1 MTEPKSHTPPNPSDN
16 YDPQWLRW
24 AKAIQAIAQNGLTY
38 AENHYDRERYGQ
50 LQRMAAE
57 MFAAGADAEV
67 AKVLARLEVEE
78 GYATPKVDVRGAVFR
93 DGEILLV
100 RELADNG
107 RWTLPGGWADPN
119 DSPSAAVEREIFE
132 EAGLEARAIKLI
144 GAYDRSRHPH
154 EPPHPQHVYKLF
166 FLCEML
172 GGALQ
177 GSHETGEGA
186 FFAANAL
193 PELSIARVTPGQIAR
208 CFAHLHDPALP
219 TEFD

>member
-1 MTEPKSHTPPNPSDN
+1 MTAPSPDT

-24 AKAIQAIAQNGLTY
+24 AKQLQAIAQNGLTY
-38 AENHYDRERYGQ
+38 AENHYDRERYLQ
-50 LQRMAAE
+50 LRHVAAE

-67 AKVLARLEVEE
+67 ARVLARLEVEE

-93 DGEILLV
+93 NGKILLV
-100 RELADNG
+100 RELADQG

-119 DSPSAAVEREIFE
+119 DSPSAAVEREIYE
-132 EAGLEARAIKLI
+132 EAGLEARAVKLI
-144 GAYDRSRHPH
+144 GVYDRSRHPH
-154 EPPHPQHVYKLF
+154 DPPYPQHVYKLF
-166 FLCEML
+166 FLCEIV

-186 FFAANAL
+186 FFTAGAL

-208 CFAHLHDPALP
+208 CFAHLRDPVLP

>member
-1 MTEPKSHTPPNPSDN
+1 MTDSPLRPPAHPTDS

-24 AKAIQAIAQNGLTY
+24 AKQLQAIAQNGLTY
-38 AENHYDRERYGQ
+38 AENHYDRDRYAQ
-50 LQRMAAE
+50 LRRVAAE

-67 AKVLARLEVEE
+67 AKVLARLELEE
-78 GYATPKVDVRGAVFR
+78 GYATPKVDVRGAVFH
-93 DGEILLV
+93 DDEILLV
-100 RELADNG
+100 RELADGG

-119 DSPSAAVEREIFE
+119 DAPSAAVEREIFE
-132 EAGLEARAIKLI
+132 EAGLAARAVKLI
-144 GAYDRSRHPH
+144 GVYDRSRHPH
-154 EPPHPQHVYKLF
+154 DPPHPEHVYKLF
-166 FLCEML
+166 FLCEVV
-172 GGALQ
+172 GGTLQ

-186 FFAANAL
+186 FFAADAL